1 MLAILTNN
9 SLDSLV
15 AKAVQQYGK
24 IDILMNFAGINPSS
38 EYLVNTSEKLFD
50 LIFKVNVKGCYF
62 MMQHVL
68 RQMLK
73 QEVSSNGSRGK
84 IVNVASINGLT

>member
-1 MLAILTNN
+1 MIRLYTR
-9 SLDSLV
+9 LV
-15 AKAVQQYGK
+15 NTTVQIYGR

-38 EYLVNTSEKLFD
+38 EFLINTSEKLFD
-50 LIFKVNVKGCYF
+50 LIFNVNVKGCYF

-73 QEVSSNGSRGK
+73 QEVASNGSRGK

>member
-1 MLAILTNN
+1 M
-9 SLDSLV
+9 
-15 AKAVQQYGK
+15 YGRV
-24 IDILMNFAGINPSS
+24 DILMNFAGINPSS
-38 EYLVNTSEKLFD
+38 EYIINTSEKLFD
-50 LIFKVNVKGCYF
+50 LIYKVNVKGCYF

-73 QEVSSNGSRGK
+73 QEVGSNGSRGK